1 MISVHNVSYQL
12 RGKTLISPLSFEV
25 QPGEVLGLIGPN
37 GSGKSTLLRLLA
49 GITQPSQG
57 QVLLKENVIG
67 SLPRGEVARQLAFVT
82 QQADTHERIHV
93 RDAVELG
100 RTPWL
105 SLLNPWS
112 DKDTQLVDQAMH
124 ALGIHHLGNRIWQTL
139 SGGERQRVHLA
150 RALAQQ
156 PEILLLDEPTN
167 HLDIHNQLA
176 ILQLVES
183 LQTTIVVA
191 LHDLNQA
198 ARCDRLAI
206 MHNSHLVA
214 IGKPDE
220 VLTPDTIW
228 QVFGV
233 RTRTI
238 HDPDLQRPLLHF
250 F

>member
-1 MISVHNVSYQL
+1 MISVQDLSYRL
-12 RGKTLISPLSFEV
+12 RHKALINPLSFDV
-25 QPGEVLGLIGPN
+25 QKGEVLGLIGPN

-49 GITQPSQG
+49 GITEPSTG
-57 QVLLKENVIG
+57 QILLGGQTIT
-67 SLPRGEVARQLAFVT
+67 SLQREAIARQLAFVA
-82 QQADTHERIHV
+82 QQAETHERIYV

-112 DKDTQLVDQAMH
+112 ERDDVIVDQAMQT
-124 ALGIHHLGNRIWQTL
+124 LSIQHLANRVWQTL

-156 PEILLLDEPTN
+156 PEVLLLDEPTN
-167 HLDIHNQLA
+167 HLDIQNQLA
-176 ILQLVES
+176 ILQLVER
-183 LQTTIVVA
+183 LKTTIVIA

-198 ARCDRLAI
+198 ARCDRLII
-206 MHNSHLVA
+206 MQSGELVA
-214 IGKPDE
+214 IGKPEE
-220 VLTPDTIW
+220 VLTPDIIH

-233 RTRTI
+233 NTKI
-238 HDPDLQRPLLHF
+238 INDNELKRPLLHF

>member
-1 MISVHNVSYQL
+1 MISVQNVSYRL
-12 RGKTLISPLSFEV
+12 RGKTLVNPLSFEV
-25 QPGEVLGLIGPN
+25 KKGEMLGLIGPN
-37 GSGKSTLLRLLA
+37 GSGKSSLLRLLA
-49 GITQPSQG
+49 GITRPSTG
-57 QVLLKENVIG
+57 QVLLKG
-67 SLPRGEVARQLAFVT
+67 QAMTDLPRESIARQLAFVT
-82 QQADTHERIHV
+82 QQAETHERIRV

-112 DKDTQLVDQAMH
+112 DQDQHVVDQVMH
-124 ALGIHHLGNRIWQTL
+124 QLSIQHLGDRIWQTL
-139 SGGERQRVHLA
+139 SGGEQQRVHLA

-167 HLDIHNQLA
+167 HLDIQNQLA
-176 ILQLVES
+176 ILQLVEA
-183 LQTTIVVA
+183 LNTTIVVA

-206 MHNSHLVA
+206 MKSSHLIA

-220 VLTPDTIW
+220 VLTPDIIW

-233 RTRTI
+233 KTRMI
-238 HDPDLQRPLLHF
+238 HDTELQRPLLHF

>member
-1 MISVHNVSYQL
+1 MISVQNVSYQL
-12 RGKTLISPLSFEV
+12 RGKTLISPLSFDV

-49 GITQPSQG
+49 GITQPSHG
-57 QVLLKENVIG
+57 QVFLKGEDIRQ
-67 SLPRGEVARQLAFVT
+67 LPRGEVARQMAFVT
-82 QQADTHERIHV
+82 QQAETHERIQV

-112 DKDTQLVDQAMH
+112 ERDRYIVDEAMH
-124 ALGIHHLGNRIWQTL
+124 ALSIQHLGDRIWQTL

-167 HLDIHNQLA
+167 HLDIQNQLA
-176 ILQLVES
+176 ILQLVET
-183 LQTTIVVA
+183 LKTTIVVA

-198 ARCDRLAI
+198 ARCDRLII
-206 MHNSHLVA
+206 MHASRLVA
-214 IGKPDE
+214 IGKPEE
-220 VLTPDTIW
+220 VLTSDRIW
-228 QVFGV
+228 EVFGV
-233 RTRTI
+233 NTRTI
-238 HDPDLQRPLLHF
+238 HDPELKRPLLHF